1 MNANSIGQR
10 LATGV
15 VGFLIIA
22 FGALIY
28 FSGVLG
34 SKGPLEILTL
44 GARWSEYPSDQANL
58 LGLVLLATGLVFIYI
73 GLRIKNRIYRIRQ
86 RVAGPAGPF
95 MLATWSLSAV
105 VVAFFFDLLN
115 SFPGGGL
122 VGSPVSP
129 VTYGTAGVTF
139 IAIFVSISLRNRG
152 MVRVGFL
159 SAFAGTVAGV
169 MIFELPFLFI
179 ISPQIGLP
187 LERALFGES
196 PLFCLVFASYSLLFL
211 SPLASLSRYTL
222 FSLGAVFV
230 VLSSWAF
237 LTNFAFPSDPV
248 SFVLNST
255 SKVLGFATAFSLF
268 IQKGS

>member
-1 MNANSIGQR
+1 MNTESFGQR
-10 LATGV
+10 FAAWV
-15 VGFLIIA
+15 VSFLIIA
-22 FGALIY
+22 FGVSIY

-34 SKGPLEILTL
+34 SRGPLAILGL
-44 GARWSEYPSDQANL
+44 GARWREYPSGQATL
-58 LGLVLLATGLVFIYI
+58 LGVALLAIGLVLIYI

-86 RVAGPAGPF
+86 RVAGPASLF

-122 VGSPVSP
+122 VGSPVGP

-139 IAIFVSISLRNRG
+139 FAIFVSISLRNRG

-159 SAFAGTVAGV
+159 SAFVGTVAGV

-196 PLFCLVFASYSLLFL
+196 PLFCLVFASYALLFL

-222 FSLGAVFV
+222 FSLGAVFI

-248 SFVLNST
+248 SFVLNSI
-255 SKVLGFATAFSLF
+255 SKVLGFAAAFSLF
-268 IQKGS
+268 VRKGS

>member
-1 MNANSIGQR
+1 MNANSFGQR
-10 LATGV
+10 LSTGV
-15 VGFLIIA
+15 VSFLIIA
-22 FGALIY
+22 FGVLIY

-34 SKGPLEILTL
+34 SKGPLDVLGL
-44 GARWSEYPSDQANL
+44 GARWSEYPSDQATL
-58 LGLVLLATGLVFIYI
+58 LGLALLATGLVFIYI
-73 GLRIKNRIYRIRQ
+73 GSRIKNRIYRIHQ
-86 RVAGPAGPF
+86 KVGGPAGLF
-95 MLATWSLSAV
+95 MLATWSLSSV
-105 VVAFFFDLLN
+105 VVALFFDLLN

-129 VTYGTAGVTF
+129 VTYGAAGVTF

-159 SAFAGTVAGV
+159 SAFVGTVVGV

-187 LERALFGES
+187 LERALFSES
-196 PLFCLVFASYSLLFL
+196 PIFCLVFASYSLLYL
-211 SPLASLSRYTL
+211 SPLTSLSRYTL
-222 FSLGAVFV
+222 FSLGAVFI

-255 SKVLGFATAFSLF
+255 SKVLGFAAAFSLF
-268 IQKGS
+268 IQKG

>member
-1 MNANSIGQR
+1 MSANGFGQR
-10 LATGV
+10 LTAWV

-22 FGALIY
+22 FAELIY

-34 SKGPLEILTL
+34 SKGPLEVLGL
-44 GARWSEYPSDQANL
+44 GARWSEYPSDQATR
-58 LGLVLLATGLVFIYI
+58 LGLVLLATGLVLVYI
-73 GLRIKNRIYRIRQ
+73 GLRIKNRIYRIHQ
-86 RVAGPAGPF
+86 RVAGPASLF

-105 VVAFFFDLLN
+105 VVVFFFDLLN

-139 IAIFVSISLRNRG
+139 IAILVSITLRNRG

-159 SAFAGTVAGV
+159 SAFVGTVVGV

-196 PLFCLVFASYSLLFL
+196 PLFCLVFASYSLLYL

-222 FSLGAVFV
+222 FSLGAVFI

-268 IQKGS
+268 VKKGS

>member
-1 MNANSIGQR
+1 MSANSFGQR
-10 LATGV
+10 LAAWAV
-15 VGFLIIA
+15 SFLIIA

-28 FSGVLG
+28 FSGILG
-34 SKGPLEILTL
+34 SKGPLEILGL
-44 GARWSEYPSDQANL
+44 GARWSEYPTDQATL
-58 LGLVLLATGLVFIYI
+58 LGVALLATGLVLIYI
-73 GLRIKNRIYRIRQ
+73 GLRIKNRVYRVRQ
-86 RVAGPAGPF
+86 RVAGPAGLF

-139 IAIFVSISLRNRG
+139 FAIFVSIALRNRG
-152 MVRVGFL
+152 MVRVGFV
-159 SAFAGTVAGV
+159 SAFVGTVAGV

-187 LERALFGES
+187 LERALFSES
-196 PLFCLVFASYSLLFL
+196 PLFCLVFASYALLYL

-222 FSLGAVFV
+222 FSLGAVFI

-248 SFVLNST
+248 SFVLNSA
-255 SKVLGFATAFSLF
+255 SKVLGFAAAFSLF
-268 IQKGS
+268 VQKGS

>member
-1 MNANSIGQR
+1 MSANSFGQR
-10 LATGV
+10 LSASV
-15 VGFLIIA
+15 VCFLIVA
-22 FGALIY
+22 FGELIY

-34 SKGPLEILTL
+34 SKGPFEILGL
-44 GARWSEYPSDQANL
+44 GARWSEYPSDQATP
-58 LGLVLLATGLVFIYI
+58 LGVVLLATGLFLIYI
-73 GLRIKNRIYRIRQ
+73 GFMIKNRAYRVRQ
-86 RVAGPAGPF
+86 RVAGPASLF

-105 VVAFFFDLLN
+105 VVALFFTLLN

-139 IAIFVSISLRNRG
+139 IAIFVFITLRNRG
-152 MVRVGFL
+152 KVRVGFL
-159 SAFAGTVAGV
+159 SAFVGTVVGV

-187 LERALFGES
+187 LDRALFGES
-196 PLFCLVFASYSLLFL
+196 PLFCLVFASFSLLYL

-222 FSLGAVFV
+222 FSLGAVFI

-248 SFVLNST
+248 SYLLNST
-255 SKVLGFATAFSLF
+255 SKVLGFVAAFSLF
-268 IQKGS
+268 LQRGS